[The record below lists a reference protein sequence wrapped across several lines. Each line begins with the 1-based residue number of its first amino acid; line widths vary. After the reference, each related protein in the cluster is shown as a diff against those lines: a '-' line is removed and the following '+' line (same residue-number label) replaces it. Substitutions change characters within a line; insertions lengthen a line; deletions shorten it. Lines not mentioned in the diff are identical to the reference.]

1 MFKIQTLNNISPVG
15 LERLPRERYEVASEF
30 QNPDAILLRSYNMHE
45 MAIPESVKAVGRAG
59 AGTNNIPLERLS
71 QRGVPVFN
79 TPGANSNA
87 VKELVIAGMLL
98 AARNICA
105 AWDYTRE
112 LSGDDETLHKLVEAG
127 KKKFRGF
134 ELPERTLGVIG
145 LGAIGVKVANAARDL
160 GMRVLG
166 YDANITVANAW
177 RLNAAVDQARSI
189 DDLIGQSDFITL
201 HVPLNDGT
209 RNMINA
215 ERLSLAREG
224 VVLLNFA
231 RNGIVDLEA
240 ARQALDDDRMHA
252 YVSDF
257 PSNMLKGHPRAI
269 TLPHLGA
276 STVEAEDN
284 CAIMVAERVRDFLE
298 QGNVRSSVNFPEA
311 VMPASAD
318 HHRIAIVNA
327 NVPNMVGQIS
337 TTLAQYNLNIED
349 LLNRSK
355 NKVAYTLV
363 DVDSPAPAEALEKIG
378 SIDGVLSVRAVY

>member
-276 STVEAEDN
+276 STMEAEDN